1 MQHDDPRRAGPA
13 AAGHLPALNTF
24 ATTDHVGPLEYC
36 ADCGQLVDHYD
47 GAQSTHEQGGG
58 AMRGFWNALVIWGC
72 LMAIVAMLVAIGTG
86 WWWV

>member
-1 MQHDDPRRAGPA
+1 MTTIVDRGRL
-13 AAGHLPALNTF
+13 LPDTCLHFDTF

-36 ADCGQLVDHYD
+36 ADCRALVDHYD
-47 GAQSTHEQGGG
+47 GAQSAPEQGGG

-72 LMAIVAMLVAIGTG
+72 LMAIFAMLVAIGTG

>member
-1 MQHDDPRRAGPA
+1 MTTLVDRGRL
-13 AAGHLPALNTF
+13 LPDTCLHFDTF

-36 ADCGQLVDHYD
+36 ADCRVLVDHYD
-47 GAQSTHEQGGG
+47 GAQSTPEQGGG

-72 LMAIVAMLVAIGTG
+72 LMAIFAMLVAIGTG